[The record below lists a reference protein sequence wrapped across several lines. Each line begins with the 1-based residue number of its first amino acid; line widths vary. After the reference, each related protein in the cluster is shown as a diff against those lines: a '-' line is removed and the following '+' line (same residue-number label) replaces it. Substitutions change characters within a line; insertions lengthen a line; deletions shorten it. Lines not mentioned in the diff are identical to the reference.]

1 MSEPSLEPIV
11 PVPPEVIQAATRG
24 ELIFFVGSGVSQRL
38 NLPSWDQLA
47 NKVLEKLASLE
58 IIDYNDVQALK
69 SLDPR
74 KKLSIA
80 QILKSDLDYENYFT
94 SPKDANSD
102 IYNQLNKI
110 GCTFVTTNYDVNL
123 EPPPTKST
131 SDSTTQRRGTRITS
145 CTRIYPNVLDD
156 IGNVIHLHGVCDQ
169 PSKMVLTMSDYLKL
183 YDNKYVQALLVH
195 LFKEKTVVFIGYG
208 LKESEILEHI
218 LRQGAVREES
228 GQRRLFKLQ
237 GFYSSQI
244 CLYKYLQMYYQK
256 SFGLELLGFRL
267 DDKSYEVLDRIV
279 EHWANRIDVKSRALS
294 QDVEAINEVLKS
306 DKSLI

>member
-1 MSEPSLEPIV
+1 MSKPILKSLV
-11 PVPPEVIQAATRG
+11 PVPREVREAANCG
-24 ELIFFVGSGVSQRL
+24 KLIFFVGSGVSQRL

-58 IIDYNDVQALK
+58 VIDYNDVQALK

-80 QILKSDLDYENYFT
+80 EILKSDLDYENYFK
-94 SPKDANSD
+94 SPKDAKSD
-102 IYNQLNKI
+102 IYKQLNKI
-110 GCTFVTTNYDVNL
+110 GCTFVTTNYDFNL
-123 EPPPTKST
+123 EPAPTESI
-131 SDSTTQRRGTRITS
+131 SDSTTQGRGTRITS
-145 CTRIYPNVLDD
+145 CNLTYPNILDD

-208 LKESEILEHI
+208 LNESEILEHI
-218 LRQGAVREES
+218 LRQGSVREES

-237 GFYSSQI
+237 GFYSSEI
-244 CLYKYLQMYYQK
+244 RLYKYLQMYYQK

-267 DDKSYEVLDRIV
+267 DEKSYAGLDRVV
-279 EHWANRIDVKSRALS
+279 EDWVKRIAVKSRAVL
-294 QDVEAINEVLKS
+294 QDAEAFDRVLKNE
-306 DKSLI
+306 